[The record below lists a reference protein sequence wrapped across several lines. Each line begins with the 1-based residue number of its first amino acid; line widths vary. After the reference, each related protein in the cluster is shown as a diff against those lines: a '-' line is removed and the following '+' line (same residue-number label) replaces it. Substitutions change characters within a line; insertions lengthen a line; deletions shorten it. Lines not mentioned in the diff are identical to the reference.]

1 MIDLDHLLGENGIHQ
16 VNLIKMHIQGAEG
29 LALKG
34 MSQTLADNPDLVI
47 FTEFWPWGIRQTGLS
62 PADFLHVLRH
72 AGFTFNAIEED
83 TRRIVAV
90 DDIEQLIARHDNLQ
104 YTGVD
109 FRRSHANLIC
119 MRSPRSRSLLLEVR
133 DL

>member
-1 MIDLDHLLGENGIHQ
+1 MSDDTGRRAKVLTDMIDLDHLLGENGIHQ

-90 DDIEQLIARHDNLQ
+90 DDIEQLIARHDNRSEE
-104 YTGVD
+104 
-109 FRRSHANLIC
+109 RRVGKES
-119 MRSPRSRSLLLEVR
+119 RSRWA
-133 DL
+133 